1 MRLKM
6 LKSATRTT
14 PHAAVERMPP
24 TRLLEVASLSGRLS
38 YSALMS
44 LPMTRARS
52 AQTSATRKLKV
63 QETQRIFLADHAKH
77 AQAQSLS
84 AMVGCRSRR
93 RTRASRHAM
102 I

>member
-1 MRLKM
+1 M

-14 PHAAVERMPP
+14 PHAVVERMPP
-24 TRLLEVASLSGRLS
+24 TRLLEVASPSWRLA

-52 AQTSATRKLKV
+52 AQTSATKKLKI
-63 QETQRIFLADHAKH
+63 QETQRIFLGDHAKH
-77 AQAQSLS
+77 AHAQSLS

-93 RTRASRHAM
+93 RWTRASLWR
-102 I
+102 